1 MIMTTMS
8 ETTFQKQILAR
19 LDNVERSIN
28 QIREHIE
35 DSKLT
40 DEEKQLLQESLR
52 HENEGNLISSKD
64 LKKKLGI

>member
-1 MIMTTMS
+1 MS
-8 ETTFQKQILAR
+8 ETTFEKQILAR

-52 HENEGNLISSKD
+52 HEKEGKLISSKD